1 MIGYFLQAGSD
12 EGYYVL
18 LVVFGLFGIGFI
30 YIAIDKGNKRAQ
42 IRYNIKSGRVTWSDY
57 YTAKKI
63 EDEELMYEVEKILK
77 EKERQANLD
86 ELKKLEKNKQ
96 VYESDIRLR
105 NKFCKIENQIHHCNK
120 CSNNKYRIW
129 NLTNSILDIRCDD
142 CKKRFEYYNEDLKDI
157 ELKEVLKDIELLKE
171 RDSFEESNE
180 LVKESII
187 EYNTEGKRSNLP
199 STYHFTLYSALE
211 PIIVRGKR
219 NKILPEDKR
228 SRRIPQD
235 VKDAVWRRDEG
246 KCVECGSNEDLE
258 FDHIIPHSRGGANT
272 YRNIQLL
279 CEKCN
284 RQKSA
289 KIG

>member
-1 MIGYFLQAGSD
+1 MNGYFLQGASD
-12 EGYYVL
+12 EGFLIVAILLGFAGFCILYVK
-18 LVVFGLFGIGFI
+18 IGE
-30 YIAIDKGNKRAQ
+30 DN
-42 IRYNIKSGRVTWSDY
+42 IRSRIRNNIKSGKVSWDDY
-57 YTAKKI
+57 HEADKI
-63 EDEELMYEVEKILK
+63 EDKRLMDEVYKILN
-77 EKERQANLD
+77 EKERQDNLD
-86 ELKKLEKNKQ
+86 ELKKLEKNKE

-105 NKFCKIENQIHHCNK
+105 EKFRVIEEQIHSCNK
-120 CSNNKYRIW
+120 CSNNRYRIW
-129 NLTNSILDIRCDD
+129 KLSSSILDLRCDD
-142 CKKRFEYYNEDLKDI
+142 CKKRFEYYNDEIKNIELEEIIEDI
-157 ELKEVLKDIELLKE
+157 EFLKE
-171 RDSFEESNE
+171 RDSYQDSNP
-180 LVKESII
+180 LLKRRAVK
-187 EYNTEGKRSNLP
+187 YDTEGKRSSSP
-199 STYHFTLYSALE
+199 STYHFVLEAELE
-211 PIIVRGKR
+211 PVIVRGKR

-246 KCVECGSNEDLE
+246 MCVECGSNENLE

>member
-1 MIGYFLQAGSD
+1 MNGYFLQAASD
-12 EGYYVL
+12 SGYWIL
-18 LVVFGLFGIGFI
+18 LVVFGFFGIGFI
-30 YIAIDKGNKRAQ
+30 YIGIEKGNKRAR
-42 IRYNIKSGRVTWSDY
+42 IRYNINSGRVTWADY
-57 YTAKKI
+57 NLACEI
-63 EDEELMYEVEKILK
+63 EDDELIDEVEKILR

-96 VYESDIRLR
+96 VYESDIRLKE
-105 NKFCKIENQIHHCNK
+105 KFRLIEEQIHSCNK
-120 CSNNKYRIW
+120 CSNNRYRIW
-129 NLTNSILDIRCDD
+129 KLSSSILDLRCDD
-142 CKKRFEYYNEDLKDI
+142 CKKRFEYYNDEIKNIELEEIIEDI
-157 ELKEVLKDIELLKE
+157 EFLKE
-171 RDSFEESNE
+171 RDGYQDSNP
-180 LVKESII
+180 LLKRRAVK
-187 EYNTEGKRSNLP
+187 YDTEGKRSSSP
-199 STYHFTLYSALE
+199 STYHFVLEAELE
-211 PIIVRGKR
+211 PVIVRGKR

-246 KCVECGSNEDLE
+246 MCVECGSNENLE

-279 CEKCN
+279 CEKCK

>member
-105 NKFCKIENQIHHCNK
+105 NKFDKIENQIHHCNK

>member
-1 MIGYFLQAGSD
+1 MIGYFLQGASE
-12 EGYYVL
+12 EGFLIVAIL
-18 LVVFGLFGIGFI
+18 FGLIGLGGL
-30 YIAIDKGNKRAQ
+30 YLKVQNDNKRSQ
-42 IRYNIKSGRVTWSDY
+42 IKSNIKSGNVSWADY
-57 YTAKKI
+57 HQADEL
-63 EDEELMYEVEKILK
+63 EDKRLMEEVFEILREK
-77 EKERQANLD
+77 EKQANLD

-105 NKFCKIENQIHHCNK
+105 NKFDKIENQIHHCNK